1 MTGKRLVLISK
12 SSGKIASRK
21 DQAEK
26 AIVLKAVQLSYG
38 AQAGGIPAMLLP
50 RSQKE
55 QDEITSMGAIYDVS
69 VVKTRPGK
77 KSGTSD
83 RKALR
88 EALKNDDL
96 ICQLAVQFGK
106 YVGNKSLPHSTSKKA
121 FIHWLNV
128 ELKDKT
134 SSIYQI
140 VSKQAPVLLEVEPN
154 DRWWADAFAERRK
167 TQS

>member
-121 FIHWLNV
+121 FIHWFNV
-128 ELKDKT
+128 ELKDKK
-134 SSIYQI
+134 SSIFHI